1 MRKTNEELNT
11 LIHNQQELIAESSGS
26 VDVQR
31 GHVSKA
37 FGQLM
42 KNRKEAITVLE
53 SQKELTTVNLKA
65 GI

>member
-1 MRKTNEELNT
+1 MRKTNEELDM
-11 LIHNQQELIAESSGS
+11 LIHDQQELINESAGS

-37 FGQLM
+37 LGQLM
-42 KNRKEAITVLE
+42 KNRKEAMALLE